1 MVYGPLETVP
11 RYTLYPVIE
20 DELGDHDSAT
30 LCCTGVAAAPVPV
43 AVSVTG
49 EVDALEVKETLAVV
63 APVACGSNVRVNDAV
78 PPAAMVSGRDGP
90 VNENSVPLLTAAA
103 VTFTL
108 APVAL
113 SVTGRLLL
121 VFTVTLPK
129 LKLVG
134 LTLNWPVA
142 VAVPDSAMDGDV
154 ASETRAMAPL
164 AAPGVVGVK
173 VTSKVKAWP
182 AVRVSGMLSPLIP
195 NCDPVKVALETV
207 RLDPPVF
214 VKVAVCVLEL
224 PTCTLPK
231 LTGFTLRIPEV
242 MPVPERGMVR
252 VEAGLLVVTTRFT
265 LLLTADCGAKTT
277 LNDVDPPAARVWGK
291 LRPVTVYPAPAAAC
305 VTVMLDPPELVSVSG
320 RLLLLPTVM
329 LPKLKLGALADSA
342 PELTALPETAAVSVG
357 LEALLLMESS
367 KLSVPADCGAKTTLN
382 GALCPAAKLSG
393 RVRPLMLY
401 PAPLKVA

>member
-1 MVYGPLETVP
+1 M
-11 RYTLYPVIE
+11 
-20 DELGDHDSAT
+20 
-30 LCCTGVAAAPVPV
+30 
-43 AVSVTG
+43 
-49 EVDALEVKETLAVV
+49 AVV

-90 VNENSVPLLTAAA
+90 VKANSVPLLTAAA

-113 SVTGRLLL
+113 SVTGRFLL
-121 VFTVTLPK
+121 VPTVTLPK

-134 LTLNWPVA
+134 LTLNWPAA
-142 VAVPDSAMDGDV
+142 VAVPDSAMDGEEA
-154 ASETRAMAPL
+154 ASEARAMVPVAD
-164 AAPGVVGVK
+164 PGVVGVK
-173 VTSKVKAWP
+173 LTSKVKAWP

-214 VKVAVCVLEL
+214 VKVAVCLLEL

-242 MPVPERGMVR
+242 IPVPERGMVR
-252 VEAGLLVVTTRFT
+252 VETGLLVVTTRFT

-320 RLLLLPTVM
+320 RLLLFPTVM

-342 PELTALPETAAVSVG
+342 PGPAALPETAAVSVG
-357 LEALLLMESS
+357 FEALLLMERM
-367 KLSVPADCGAKTTLN
+367 KLSVPADCGANTMLK

-401 PAPLKVA
+401 PAPLNVA